1 MAAPDE
7 LLERELSW
15 TEPWRDVRFVKT
27 RPAGVNAMNAIAAV
41 VALVCL
47 GLSLQLVGNVSAERT
62 PGRLVLFTFFCV
74 ASGVF
79 GVWASRRIWRVIG
92 RVGRAIARPFGLL
105 GPMPLVVMSIIG
117 GAVLLRLPG
126 VAADRK
132 AAEAGDVY
140 LGVEFAP
147 VTEASGALRKLTRAE
162 ALEACTAMGARW
174 RLPASGDEA
183 FLRERLLRSTLR
195 RAPIHAEG
203 TDPGGLSTFVYDT
216 RKKQFTR
223 TLLQGEA
230 RAAVVCIQPPG

>member
-92 RVGRAIARPFGLL
+92 RVGRAIVRPFGLL

-132 AAEAGDVY
+132 AAEAGGGRRRVP
-140 LGVEFAP
+140 GRRV
-147 VTEASGALRKLTRAE
+147 RA
-162 ALEACTAMGARW
+162 
-174 RLPASGDEA
+174 GDRGE
-183 FLRERLLRSTLR
+183 R
-195 RAPIHAEG
+195 RAPQADAGRGARGLHRHGCALA
-203 TDPGGLSTFVYDT
+203 TPGE
-216 RKKQFTR
+216 R
-223 TLLQGEA
+223 
-230 RAAVVCIQPPG
+230 